1 MKTPKEAI
9 QEVLRKGECE
19 VIFRK
24 KNGDER
30 EMVCTLHPDYLP
42 QDLDGHVESGASKS
56 NATEDNVV
64 VWDIEADARRSFR
77 IDSII
82 SGPTHVG

>member
-1 MKTPKEAI
+1 MKTIKEEI
-9 QEVLRKGECE
+9 QETLRKGECE

-30 EMVCTLHPDYLP
+30 EMVCTLHADYLP
-42 QDLDGHVESGASKS
+42 PDFDEAESGASRS

-64 VWDIEADARRSFR
+64 VWDIEAEAWRSFR

-82 SGPTHVG
+82 DGPTHVG